1 MTESFN
7 RRTPVLDARLSGAM
21 ALAGKCR
28 VFADIGADH
37 GRLSAVML
45 LSGQAEHGLIADIS
59 DKALEKAR
67 RRIHGLHLEEKVTFA
82 VADGLC
88 ALDRLDTPVDHA
100 FILGMG
106 GDTISGILHRGTEW
120 LRGASLILGPQTEI
134 PMVRQALLDIGY
146 RIRDER
152 IVHDNHR
159 DYLLIKAGP
168 AHQDESGYS
177 QAELWLG
184 PILLKTLPQEWLPVL
199 QRRRRLL
206 AQAVEAM
213 QKAHLEKDR
222 QRLMDASAEL
232 ECVEKA
238 LEQLKA
244 KEDSL

>member
-1 MTESFN
+1 MTESLN

-21 ALAGKCR
+21 TLAEECR

-67 RRIHGLHLEEKVTFA
+67 RRIHGLHLEERVTFA

-88 ALDRLDTPVDHA
+88 ALDRLDTPVDYA

-106 GDTISGILHRGTEW
+106 GDTISGILHRGVG
-120 LRGASLILGPQTEI
+120 LLQGASLILGPQTEI

-168 AHQDESGYS
+168 AQQDEPGYS
-177 QAELWLG
+177 QAEMWLG
-184 PILLKTLPQEWLPVL
+184 PMLMKKLPLEWLPVL
-199 QRRRRLL
+199 QRRKRLL
-206 AQAVEAM
+206 AQAVDAM
-213 QKAHLEKDR
+213 RKAGLEKDR
-222 QRLMDASAEL
+222 QRLIDASAEL
-232 ECVEKA
+232 ECVTKA
-238 LEQLKA
+238 LDQLKA
-244 KEDSL
+244 KENSL